1 MKHALDERYC
11 TTASVTHDQQYI
23 DQCLAVVSLCD
34 IPVNMIHPSTC
45 LFIDEAQF
53 FPNLVAEVTTL
64 LPYVKSITIAGLSAD
79 SEQQQYEHMSALC
92 TLTSSHTQLL
102 SVCAVCSSYTAR
114 HTVRCP
120 RVFVGG
126 SSVYSPICT
135 QCLNAGL
142 ASSIEWATTL

>member
-1 MKHALDERYC
+1 MPQ
-11 TTASVTHDQQYI
+11 HDIY
-23 DQCLAVVSLCD
+23 
-34 IPVNMIHPSTC
+34 
-45 LFIDEAQF
+45 
-53 FPNLVAEVTTL
+53 
-64 LPYVKSITIAGLSAD
+64 
-79 SEQQQYEHMSALC
+79 SELKLKA
-92 TLTSSHTQLL
+92 
-102 SVCAVCSSYTAR
+102 VCAVCSSYTAR